1 MSTIAPARAPRAD
14 RTPFA
19 VATLACAALVVTLLQ
34 VSGGGAEA
42 RTPVACVA
50 TAQPLGAATGWTEF
64 VETDGV
70 RGAESEGAIAY
81 GGDHSAGGMSVG
93 TRLPVGYPAASPALV
108 VAGSHGTYNLQR
120 GSAYVVPRSGV
131 NFNGG
136 SGTGYLASDPV
147 DFAAAFG
154 DLRARSAAW
163 GAAPATGTVV
173 AGVTGGNPAYVLTGT
188 DPQLN
193 VFTMTAAQL
202 GSGKHLGYDV
212 PAGSAILVNVL
223 DASVTIHGQLWVK
236 QGGSFQ
242 QANDTVME
250 SWPGVL
256 WNLPDAT
263 SVAIDVGSAWGGSV
277 LAPNAAVSVGAGTG
291 HTIGQIVA
299 RSFSSGRETHQRL
312 FPDSVCLPPT
322 GPPSGPPDVKIT
334 KTASDATPAGGDP
347 VTYDLL
353 VENVGLSTATGVVV
367 TDALPAGVTFDSAGA
382 ACTQAAGVVTCALGD
397 LAVGA
402 ATHLWIKV
410 VANPVAG
417 AGPAPHPQAT
427 HWLTPYKA
435 EQQVDLEPGEMTSVV
450 LACRP
455 GDILADGS
463 VRIDHVDQDTGMIAD
478 DVHVLSAQTT
488 GLGAWKAVVRNDAT
502 GRAQA
507 KAFVTCLPAST
518 EAADRQTGYA
528 DSHRH
533 PLSADL
539 ATVSTTAAYAAGRS
553 SATLSCPIGTVPI
566 APGYALSGGA
576 ARPAGSEYD
585 TGHPRDWTFTLD
597 VSAPTTATFSVRC
610 LRTTLGPVYGHTH
623 ELRFTHVVR
632 TVTVAG
638 HTAKEGDEFQVICPD
653 DGKGI
658 VATWDLPPEVRHLG
672 NDPRLKTRAFRL
684 FNDSGTPGAATIDL
698 VCVHDRTS
706 VEDMGTS
713 DPVVVVNTATVTS
726 VSTDANGANNA
737 SSATITVRPGASTA
751 GVAGRAVVRG
761 ATMTLRVVSSMPGR
775 GTVAVRRD
783 GVLLARGGVGLRPG
797 GATTARLRLTA
808 AGQRRLA
815 RLDRVQVV
823 VDPAR
828 GGVVRRTID
837 VQR

>member
-1 MSTIAPARAPRAD
+1 MSSTALARPLRAA
-14 RTPFA
+14 RMPFA
-19 VATLACAALVVTLLQ
+19 VAMLACGGLVVTLLQ
-34 VSGGGAEA
+34 VSGGEAEA

-81 GGDHSAGGMSVG
+81 GGNHSAGGMTVG
-93 TRLPVGYPAASPALV
+93 TRLPAGYPASSPALV

-120 GSAYVVPRSGV
+120 GSAFLAPATGV

-136 SGTGYLASDPV
+136 SGTGYLASNPV
-147 DFAAAFG
+147 DFADGFS
-154 DLRARSAAW
+154 DLRVRSAAW

-173 AGVTGGNPAYVLTGT
+173 EGSTGGNAAYVLTGT

-223 DASVTIHGQLWVK
+223 DAAVTITGQLWVK

-242 QANDTVME
+242 QANDTVMA

-256 WNLPDAT
+256 WNFPNAT
-263 SVAIDVGSAWGGSV
+263 SVALDLGSAWGGSV

-291 HTIGQIVA
+291 HTIGQMIA

-312 FPDSVCLPPT
+312 FPDSMCLPPS

-334 KTASDATPAGGDP
+334 KTTSDATPDGGDL

-367 TDALPAGVTFDSAGA
+367 TDALPAGVTFDSTGA
-382 ACTQAAGVVTCALGD
+382 PCTQAAGVVTCALGD
-397 LAVGA
+397 LAAGA
-402 ATHLWIKV
+402 SRRLW
-410 VANPVAG
+410 VAVLADPVAG
-417 AGPAPHPQAT
+417 AGPPPHPQAT
-427 HWLTPYKA
+427 HWLTPYKS
-435 EQQVDLEPGEMTSVV
+435 ERQVDLEPGEITSVA
-450 LACRP
+450 LSCRP

-463 VRIDHVDQDTGMIAD
+463 VRADHVDQDTGSIAD

-488 GLGAWKAVVRNDAT
+488 GLGTWKAVVRNDAR

-507 KAFVTCLPAST
+507 KGFVTCLPAYT

-539 ATVSTTAAYAAGRS
+539 ATVATTAAYGTGRS
-553 SATLSCPIGTVPI
+553 SATLGCPVGTVPI

-576 ARPAGSEYD
+576 ARLAGSEHD
-585 TGHPRDWTFTLD
+585 TARPREWSFTLD

-610 LRTTLGPVYGHTH
+610 LRTTLGPVHGHTH
-623 ELRFTHVVR
+623 ELRFTHVVE

-653 DGKGI
+653 DGKGV
-658 VATWDLPPEVRHLG
+658 VATWDLPPDVWQIG
-672 NDPRLKTRAFRL
+672 NDPRLKERAFRL
-684 FNDSGTPGAATIDL
+684 FNDTGTPRTATLDL
-698 VCVHDRTS
+698 VCLRDRTS
-706 VEDMGTS
+706 VEDMGTG

-726 VSTDANGANNA
+726 GSADANGANNA
-737 SSATITVRPGASTA
+737 SSATITVQPGTSTA
-751 GVAGRAVVRG
+751 GLAGRAVVRG
-761 ATMTLRVVSSMPGR
+761 ATMTLRVVSSMPGPR
-775 GTVAVRRD
+775 SR
-783 GVLLARGGVGLRPG
+783 
-797 GATTARLRLTA
+797 
-808 AGQRRLA
+808 
-815 RLDRVQVV
+815 
-823 VDPAR
+823 
-828 GGVVRRTID
+828 RRTP
-837 VQR
+837 